1 MSQSKEEESD
11 RIDPMPFEIIDERI
25 QRSTNLKSMGN
36 SKNINLVERFSMP
49 NEEERKKTRNDR
61 AIANRVK
68 KEDEAK
74 FDSKEIMK
82 IVKELSK
89 TLKEFMKDTQKE
101 MENIK
106 KMIELRS
113 KLTKKENE
121 ELKLVKED
129 KNTKHS

>member
-36 SKNINLVERFSMP
+36 SKNINSVERFSMP
-49 NEEERKKTRNDR
+49 NEEERKKARNDR

-74 FDSKEIMK
+74 FDLKEIMK
-82 IVKELSK
+82 IVIGTIK
-89 TLKEFMKDTQKE
+89 
-101 MENIK
+101 NIK
-106 KMIELRS
+106 RVYEGYS
-113 KLTKKENE
+113 KRNGKHKENDRTE
-121 ELKLVKED
+121 IKTNKEG
-129 KNTKHS
+129 KWETKVS